1 MASQLT
7 RAEVLRIAELARL
20 HVSEDEAAMF
30 ARQLTAILEYAASV
44 QRVDTSQIAA
54 STASAGARL
63 DALREDV
70 VAGCLDHAQSVALA
84 PDSAPDR
91 TLFRVP
97 KVL

>member
-20 HVSEDEAAMF
+20 HVSEDEAATF

-44 QRVDTSQIAA
+44 QQVDTGQAVK
-54 STASAGARL
+54 TASDVARL
-63 DALREDV
+63 DALREDDV
-70 VAGCLDHAQSVALA
+70 DRCLDHSESVSRA
-84 PDSAPDR
+84 PDSSADQ